1 MTSKLALITALGAA
15 AAAPPAVLLRNTAA
29 PGTAM
34 PFSGAGSGG
43 YTGNSSQPYGAYV
56 RLTRTTLRPP
66 AAPTTATLTTL
77 KPNPPRVSRPT
88 AGMFQRL
95 L

>member
-1 MTSKLALITALGAA
+1 MKFALIAAALGAAAAAAPRGAA
-15 AAAPPAVLLRNTAA
+15 AAAPPAVLLRNAAA

-34 PFSGAGSGG
+34 PWSGAGSGG

-66 AAPTTATLTTL
+66 L
-77 KPNPPRVSRPT
+77 RP
-88 AGMFQRL
+88 QLRP
-95 L
+95 